1 MSGTEAETAV
11 VEIEPVT
18 SGDRLSYLK
27 TLFVEYAEA
36 LEYDLCFEHFDRELD
51 TLPGLY
57 SPPDG
62 NLWIARVD
70 GAVAGCVAL
79 RRVIDLNDGMPAGE
93 IKRLY
98 VRPRFRGHSLGTR
111 LIEAAIDFA
120 RSGSYRRLLLDTV
133 GGRMER
139 AIGLYRGLGFRRTGR
154 YYEGA
159 PDGVDFYRLDL

>member
-1 MSGTEAETAV
+1 MSEADAAI
-11 VEIEPVT
+11 VEVEPVGA
-18 SGDRLSYLK
+18 GDRMRFLK

-36 LEYDLCFEHFDRELD
+36 LEYDLCFERFDRELD
-51 TLPGLY
+51 GLPGPY
-57 SPPDG
+57 APPDG

-79 RRVIDLNDGMPAGE
+79 RQVADINDGKTAGE

-98 VRPRFRGHSLGTR
+98 VRPQFRGHSLGTR
-111 LIEAAIDFA
+111 LIEAAIEFA
-120 RSGSYRRLLLDTV
+120 EAAGYKRLLLDTV

-139 AIGLYRGLGFRRTGR
+139 AIGLYRGLGFRLYKK
-154 YYEGA
+154 YYDAA